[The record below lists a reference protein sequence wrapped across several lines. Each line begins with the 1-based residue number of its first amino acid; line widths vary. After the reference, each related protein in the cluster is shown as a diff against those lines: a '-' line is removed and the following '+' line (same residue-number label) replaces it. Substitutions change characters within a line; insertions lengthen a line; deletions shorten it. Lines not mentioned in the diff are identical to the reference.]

1 MQNQG
6 HGARATT
13 SRVGQNGLS
22 HATETAIGGYRY
34 EFVTDPPDYLRCTLC
49 RLPSRDPYL
58 SDCCGNNFCSSC
70 LQASFQGG
78 SKSPSSH
85 QSQGCPNPKCQ
96 NPRAFTTFRNKQVD
110 RNVKDLKVYCPNKN
124 KGCTWQD
131 KVSEIAAHL
140 TRNCQFEEVECTN
153 QCGQMVQRQN
163 FARHMSN
170 ECQFR
175 NIKCKYCRAEG
186 QHIYILGQHKQL
198 CPKYPVACP
207 NGCKVTDLL
216 QEGLVAHRQLCP
228 LELIPCEYLNE
239 GCTEKVPRQHQAK
252 HNKEYME
259 RHLTLTKCELIK
271 IRKRENDI
279 QDLIALKNEV
289 GQKLDGIKQ
298 DLTIKLDIELSN
310 VKREIAAIKNDMPNK
325 GQCSNPNYRHW

>member
-1 MQNQG
+1 MLYQG
-6 HGARATT
+6 HGAGA
-13 SRVGQNGLS
+13 SRVGQNS
-22 HATETAIGGYRY
+22 VNQATEATIGGYRY
-34 EFVTDPPDYLRCTLC
+34 EFVSEPPDYLRCTLC

-58 SDCCGNNFCSSC
+58 SDCCGNIFCSSC

-78 SKSPSSH
+78 SKSPH
-85 QSQGCPNPKCQ
+85 TQGCPNPKCQ

-110 RNVKDLKVYCPNKN
+110 RNVKDLKVFCANKN

-131 KVSEIAAHL
+131 KVSEVSSHL
-140 TRNCQFEEVECTN
+140 TRNCQFEDVECTN

-163 FARHMSN
+163 FSRHISS

-186 QHIYILGQHKQL
+186 QHVYILGQHKQT
-198 CPKYPVACP
+198 CPKYPMACP

-216 QEGLVAHRQLCP
+216 QESLAAHRQVCL
-228 LELIPCEYLNE
+228 LELVPCEYFNE

-252 HNKEYME
+252 HNKDYME

-310 VKREIAAIKNDMPNK
+310 VKREIGAIKSDMQAK
-325 GQCSNPNYRHW
+325 GQSSNPNYRHW

>member
-1 MQNQG
+1 MSHHG
-6 HGARATT
+6 HGARA
-13 SRVGQNGLS
+13 SRGGQNGVNQAAVE
-22 HATETAIGGYRY
+22 ATIGGYRY
-34 EFVTDPPDYLRCTLC
+34 EFITEPPDYLRCTLC

-58 SDCCGNNFCSSC
+58 SDCCGNIFCSSC

-78 SKSPSSH
+78 SKSPASH
-85 QSQGCPNPKCQ
+85 SQGCPNPKCQ

-110 RNVKDLKVYCPNKN
+110 RNVKEMKVYCPNKH
-124 KGCTWQD
+124 KGCSWQD
-131 KVSEIAAHL
+131 KVNEVPAHL
-140 TRNCQFEEVECTN
+140 TRNCQHEDVECTN
-153 QCGQMVQRQN
+153 QCGQMVQRQH
-163 FARHMSN
+163 FSRHISN

-175 NIKCKYCRAEG
+175 TAKCKYCRTEG
-186 QHIYILGQHKQL
+186 QHVYILGQHKQT
-198 CPKYPVACP
+198 CPKYPVPCP

-216 QEGLVAHRQLCP
+216 QENLPAHRQVCL
-228 LELIPCEYLNE
+228 LEPVPCEYFKE
-239 GCTEKVPRQHQAK
+239 GCTEKVPRQNQAK

-289 GQKLDGIKQ
+289 GQKLEGIKQ

-310 VKREIAAIKNDMPNK
+310 VKREIAAIRSDVGK
-325 GQCSNPNYRHW
+325 GPSNNSNYRHW

>member
-1 MQNQG
+1 MLHQG
-6 HGARATT
+6 HAGAGA
-13 SRVGQNGLS
+13 SRGGQNGVNQALES
-22 HATETAIGGYRY
+22 AVGGYRY
-34 EFVTDPPDYLRCTLC
+34 EFITEPPDYLRCTLC

-58 SDCCGNNFCSSC
+58 SDCCGNIFCSSC

-85 QSQGCPNPKCQ
+85 SQGCPNPKCP

-110 RNVKDLKVYCPNKN
+110 RNVKDLKVFCPNKH
-124 KGCTWQD
+124 KGCAWQD
-131 KVSEIAAHL
+131 KVNEVPAHL
-140 TRNCQFEEVECTN
+140 TRNCQFEDVECTN
-153 QCGQMVQRQN
+153 QCGQMVQRQH
-163 FARHMSN
+163 FSRHISN

-175 NIKCKYCRAEG
+175 SAKCKYCRAEG
-186 QHIYILGQHKQL
+186 QHIYILGQHKQT
-198 CPKYPVACP
+198 CPKYPVPCP

-216 QEGLVAHRQLCP
+216 QENLPAHRQVCS
-228 LELIPCEYLNE
+228 LEPVPCEYFNE
-239 GCTEKVPRQHQAK
+239 GCTEKVPRQGQAK

-259 RHLTLTKCELIK
+259 KHLTLTKCELLK

-298 DLTIKLDIELSN
+298 DLTIKLDIEMSN
-310 VKREIAAIKNDMPNK
+310 VKREIVAIKSDMGK
-325 GQCSNPNYRHW
+325 GPSNNPNYRHW

>member
-1 MQNQG
+1 MLHHG
-6 HGARATT
+6 HGAGA
-13 SRVGQNGLS
+13 SRVGQNGINQ
-22 HATETAIGGYRY
+22 ATEAAVGGYRY
-34 EFVTDPPDYLRCTLC
+34 EFVIEPPDYLRCTLC

-58 SDCCGNNFCSSC
+58 SDCCGNIFCSSC

-78 SKSPSSH
+78 TKSPH
-85 QSQGCPNPKCQ
+85 SQGCPNPKCP
-96 NPRAFTTFRNKQVD
+96 NPRAFTTFRNKQVE
-110 RNVKDLKVYCPNKN
+110 RNVKDLKVFCTNKS

-131 KVSEIAAHL
+131 KVSEISAHL
-140 TRNCQFEEVECTN
+140 TRNCQFEDVECTN
-153 QCGQMVQRQN
+153 QCGQMIQRQN
-163 FARHMSN
+163 FSRHISN

-175 NIKCKYCRAEG
+175 NTKCKYCRAEG
-186 QHIYILGQHKQL
+186 QNVYILGQHKQT

-216 QEGLVAHRQLCP
+216 QEGLAAHREKCL
-228 LELIPCEYLNE
+228 LELVPCEYFNE

-252 HNKEYME
+252 HNKDYME
-259 RHLTLTKCELIK
+259 KHLTLTKCELIK

-289 GQKLDGIKQ
+289 GQKLDAIKQ

-310 VKREIAAIKNDMPNK
+310 VKREIGAIKSDMSK
-325 GQCSNPNYRHW
+325 GQSSNLNYRHW